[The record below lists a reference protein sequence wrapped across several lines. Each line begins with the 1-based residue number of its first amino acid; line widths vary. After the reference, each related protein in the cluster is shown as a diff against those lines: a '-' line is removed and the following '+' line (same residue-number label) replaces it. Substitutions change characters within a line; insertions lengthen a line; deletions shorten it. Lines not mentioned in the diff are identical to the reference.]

1 MHTALRLGLR
11 AAEEVRALNPT
22 AHICFYGLYAWLN
35 ADYLLSSVADFVIA
49 GEYEA
54 PLVKLVN
61 ALSATEPEAVLSA
74 IPGVS
79 TRDHREPPYAAVIL
93 DGRVEE
99 VTGRS
104 LYDDVRRM
112 AVAYYGEAEGVAFA
126 ERYRGDRPDI
136 AHFRIVPDRI
146 VHQRS

>member
-1 MHTALRLGLR
+1 MVEIAPDTAAFL
-11 AAEEVRALNPT
+11 AETR
-22 AHICFYGLYAWLN
+22 
-35 ADYLLSSVADFVIA
+35 VAVIA
-49 GEYEA
+49 TIDEHGA
-54 PLVKLVN
+54 PRTAPIWFLWDEE
-61 ALSATEPEAVLSA
+61 SGSPVLFTSRSTKKWRNLQA
-74 IPGVS
+74 NPRVS
-79 TRDHREPPYAAVIL
+79 LCVDHREPPYAAVIL

-146 VHQRS
+146 IHQRS

>member
-1 MHTALRLGLR
+1 MVEIAPDTAAFL
-11 AAEEVRALNPT
+11 AETR
-22 AHICFYGLYAWLN
+22 
-35 ADYLLSSVADFVIA
+35 VAVIA
-49 GEYEA
+49 TIDEHGTPRTAPIWFLWDEA
-54 PLVKLVN
+54 AGTPVLFTSRSTKKWRNL
-61 ALSATEPEAVLSA
+61 EAN
-74 IPGVS
+74 PRVS
-79 TRDHREPPYAAVIL
+79 FCVDHREPPYAAVIL

-136 AHFRIVPDRI
+136 AHFRIVPERV

>member
-1 MHTALRLGLR
+1 MVEIAPETAAFL
-11 AAEEVRALNPT
+11 AETR
-22 AHICFYGLYAWLN
+22 
-35 ADYLLSSVADFVIA
+35 VAVIA
-49 GEYEA
+49 TIDEHGA
-54 PLVKLVN
+54 PRTAPIWFLWDEESGSPVLFTSRSTKKWRNLQANPRVSLCVN
-61 ALSATEPEAVLSA
+61 
-74 IPGVS
+74 
-79 TRDHREPPYAAVIL
+79 HREPPYAAVIL
-93 DGRVEE
+93 DGRAEE